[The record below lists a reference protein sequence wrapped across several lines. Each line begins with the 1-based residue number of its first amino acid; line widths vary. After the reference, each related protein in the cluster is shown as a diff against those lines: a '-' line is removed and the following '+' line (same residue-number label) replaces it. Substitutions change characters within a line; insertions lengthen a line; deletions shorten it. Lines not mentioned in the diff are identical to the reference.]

1 MRRHTQIDISLNLSG
16 KVASEIDGFLT
27 LSTHLQVN

>member
-1 MRRHTQIDISLNLSG
+1 MRSQTQIHISLNLSD

-27 LSTHLQVN
+27 LSSHLQVN